1 MPRRKPDAPEEI
13 PLYFGLTANQVVSYN
28 LAQARELKGWTQE
41 EAAEA
46 LAPHLGR
53 RWSRAS
59 FSAAE
64 RSVDGD
70 RIRMFDADEIVA
82 LARTFD
88 LPVSWFFMPPMPWA
102 APGIPVKFRAP
113 DAHRFGHALAVLADL
128 VFGDDQS
135 RGLLELRLQA
145 FLAELGPN
153 PLSAAQQRVA
163 DLVEAKKSQ
172 LVQHTLSDLTRW
184 QTQLRALANHLEDLE
199 VRSERAALADLQ
211 SAAPPPDSAEG

>member
-1 MPRRKPDAPEEI
+1 MPRRRSDEPEEL
-13 PLYFGLTANQVVSYN
+13 PLYFGLTANQVVAYN
-28 LAQARELKGWTQE
+28 LAQARDQKGWTQE
-41 EAAEA
+41 EAADA

-70 RIRMFDADEIVA
+70 RVRMFDADEIVA
-82 LARTFD
+82 FARTFD

-102 APGIPVKFRAP
+102 APGIPIKFQAP
-113 DAHRFGHALAVLADL
+113 DAERFGHALAVLADL

-153 PLSAAQQRVA
+153 PLSDAQQRVA
-163 DLVEAKKSQ
+163 DLVDARKTQ
-172 LVQHTLSDLTRW
+172 LVQHTLSDLSRW
-184 QTQLRALANHLEDLE
+184 QTQLRSLANHLEDLE
-199 VRSERAALADLQ
+199 ARSGRAALADLQ
-211 SAAPPPDSAEG
+211 SANPSPDPAEG